1 MDFSEYLD
9 ELADGSK
16 RLAMTKLQRLSNL
29 DSAQR
34 EELGRR
40 WTTIDVRRRR
50 RILQELVD
58 LAEDNADLDFDAVF
72 LSGLQ
77 DNDPDVRL
85 ESLRGLWE
93 ADSPDL
99 IDSLIALMENE
110 KNPAVR
116 AEAALALGRFVL
128 LAELGR
134 LRERHFG
141 RVEAALRRVI
151 ENVKESDDVRG
162 RAIESI
168 GAYDSAWVRQAI
180 QNAYESGEDSLKV
193 SSVHA
198 MGRSAES
205 RWLPLLVHELSNDDA
220 EIRFEAAVAIGQVAE
235 ESAIPHL
242 VPLLTDED
250 EEVRSAA
257 VAALGE
263 IGGERAKSALMEML
277 DSASSA
283 TREAA
288 AAALSEI
295 EFEEDPLGFRFRK

>member
-16 RLAMTKLQRLSNL
+16 RLQIKNLQRLAKL

-34 EELGRR
+34 EELDRR
-40 WTTIDVRRRR
+40 WATIDVRRRR
-50 RILQELVD
+50 RVLQELVE
-58 LAEDNADLDFDAVF
+58 LAEDNVDLDFDAVF
-72 LSGLQ
+72 LRGLQ
-77 DNDPDVRL
+77 DSDSDVRL

-93 ADSPDL
+93 AESPDL
-99 IDSLIALMENE
+99 IDSLISLMEQD

-128 LAELGR
+128 LAEIGR
-134 LRERHFG
+134 LRQRHFE
-141 RVEAALRRVI
+141 RVEAALRRII
-151 ENVKESDDVRG
+151 ENDREDKEVRG

-180 QNAYESGEDSLKV
+180 QNAYESGDHSLKV
-193 SSVHA
+193 SAVHA
-198 MGRSAES
+198 MGRSAAS
-205 RWLPLLVHELSNDDA
+205 RWLPLLVRELSNDDA
-220 EIRFEAAVAIGQVAE
+220 EIRFEAAVATGQVAE

-242 VPLLTDED
+242 IPLLADED

-257 VAALGE
+257 VSALGE

-277 DSASSA
+277 DSASDA

-295 EFEEDPLGFRFRK
+295 EFEEDPLGFRFRQ